1 MSAQFIDP
9 ATERDFRASV
19 DSGQRRLSIQAA
31 LVMAAAIAALSA
43 FDFWL
48 MPHDA
53 RSWLCAAFCGLAI
66 AAVLSVAITAWR
78 GSTVAWPFAA
88 SLWSCALLL
97 LASNGAMLW
106 LRPPQADGLTLILMG
121 QMLFAALV
129 LAARPK
135 LAVGFVLACG
145 ALYGLAG
152 LSIGYDAAL
161 GRDAMIVAA
170 AGFIAI
176 ELIRRPALDRRA
188 LYCANANWRN
198 SNAEMQRVMGDLES
212 ERDAVQTAAA
222 RNITLMEEM
231 DFMRRDAEQQSAFL
245 RVVFDNISQ
254 GVAVFS
260 HDQKLS
266 TWNQGFETLL
276 GLPPALAREGA
287 ALADIVGYHLDLG
300 AADSQTY
307 TVETA
312 LKTLRDIQSGDQ
324 PPLHIEAPGA
334 DGRVLNIGA
343 AAIPGGGL
351 LLTYADITD
360 SKAAEQAALHQ
371 AEHDALTGLKNRRG
385 FMAALRAT
393 AAQIGDRAPFALAL
407 FDLDGFKAVN
417 DSHGHPFG
425 DALLQRVGEIIAD
438 EVRGG
443 DCVARLGG
451 DEFAVIFYPIR
462 HAADAEIPARRII
475 DRLAQPIEVNG
486 RSVAV
491 GTSIGLGFYPEDGV
505 ALNELLDRVDQAL
518 YRAKHRGKG
527 RMERVAA

>member
-1 MSAQFIDP
+1 MDP
-9 ATERDFRASV
+9 ATERDFRRSV
-19 DSGQRRLSIQAA
+19 DSGQRRLSINAA
-31 LVMAAAIAALSA
+31 LVMAAAIAALTA
-43 FDFWL
+43 FDFWF

-53 RSWLCAAFCGLAI
+53 KSWLCAVFCGLAI

-78 GSTVAWPFAA
+78 GSTTHWPFAT

-106 LRPPQADGLTLILMG
+106 LRPPQPDGLTLILIG

-129 LAARPK
+129 LSARPR
-135 LAVGFVLACG
+135 LAVGFVLACV
-145 ALYGLAG
+145 ALYGLSG
-152 LSIGYDAAL
+152 LSFGYDTAWA
-161 GRDAMIVAA
+161 RDAMIVAA
-170 AGFIAI
+170 AGFIAV
-176 ELIRRPALDRRA
+176 ELIRRPAFDRRA

-198 SNAEMQRVMGDLES
+198 SNAEMQRMMGDLES

-254 GVAVFS
+254 GVAAFS
-260 HDQKLS
+260 NDQKLT

-276 GLPPALAREGA
+276 DLPSALAREGTS
-287 ALADIVGYHLDLG
+287 LAEIVGYHVGLD
-300 AADSQTY
+300 APEMQTY
-307 TVETA
+307 TVDEA
-312 LKTLRDIQSGDQ
+312 LDTLNAIQSGAQ
-324 PPLHIEAPGA
+324 PPLHIEAPGT
-334 DGRVLNIGA
+334 DGRVLNVGA

-360 SKAAEQAALHQ
+360 SKRAEQEALRQ

-385 FMAALRAT
+385 FMSILRKT
-393 AAQIGDRAPFALAL
+393 AAQAGGRAPFALAL

-417 DSHGHPFG
+417 DCHGHPFG
-425 DALLQRVGEIIAD
+425 DALLQQIGDIIAA

-475 DRLAQPIEVNG
+475 DRLAEPIEVDG
-486 RSVAV
+486 RSVRV
-491 GTSIGLGFYPEDGV
+491 GTSIGLGFYPDDGV
-505 ALNELLDRVDQAL
+505 ALNEFFDRVDQAL